1 MKDLKTQ
8 FGVAQ
13 ETIYQHWNHFMT
25 PIGWFGQLTLMSYNC
40 KKYLMKTL
48 IISVIFLLNT
58 TFLFSQFK
66 GRTEQFKFGTKNI
79 NTGKFEWNEWVRIEP
94 ISVHIS
100 SDSIIINSLTKQVYY
115 IDKINDNLK
124 SGEAMVLDVHNTKNE
139 KLKVYLFTE
148 DDFDR
153 KYLMVNSK
161 NESWM
166 YELEN

>member
-1 MKDLKTQ
+1 
-8 FGVAQ
+8 
-13 ETIYQHWNHFMT
+13 
-25 PIGWFGQLTLMSYNC
+25 
-40 KKYLMKTL
+40 MKTL

-58 TFLFSQFK
+58 TSLFSQFK

-100 SDSIIINSLTKQVYY
+100 SDSIVINSLTKQVYY
-115 IDKINDNLK
+115 VDKINDNLK
-124 SGEAMVLDVHNTKNE
+124 SGEAMVLDVHNGKNE
-139 KLKVYLFTE
+139 KFKVYLFTE

-153 KYLMVNSK
+153 KYLTVNSK

>member
-1 MKDLKTQ
+1 M
-8 FGVAQ
+8 
-13 ETIYQHWNHFMT
+13 
-25 PIGWFGQLTLMSYNC
+25 
-40 KKYLMKTL
+40 
-48 IISVIFLLNT
+48 
-58 TFLFSQFK
+58 
-66 GRTEQFKFGTKNI
+66 

-94 ISVHIS
+94 ISIHIS
-100 SDSIIINSLTKQVYY
+100 SDSIIINSLTKQIYY
-115 IDKINDNLK
+115 VDKINDNLK

-153 KYLMVNSK
+153 KYLTVNSK

>member
-1 MKDLKTQ
+1 M
-8 FGVAQ
+8 
-13 ETIYQHWNHFMT
+13 
-25 PIGWFGQLTLMSYNC
+25 
-40 KKYLMKTL
+40 
-48 IISVIFLLNT
+48 
-58 TFLFSQFK
+58 
-66 GRTEQFKFGTKNI
+66 
-79 NTGKFEWNEWVRIEP
+79 NTGKFEWNEWVKIEP
-94 ISVHIS
+94 ISVYIS
-100 SDSIIINSLTKQVYY
+100 SDSIIINSLTKQIYY
-115 IDKINDNLK
+115 VDKINDNLK

>member
-1 MKDLKTQ
+1 
-8 FGVAQ
+8 
-13 ETIYQHWNHFMT
+13 MT
-25 PIGWFGQLTLMSYNC
+25 PIGWFGQLMLMSYNC
-40 KKYLMKTL
+40 KKYLMKNL
-48 IISVIFLLNT
+48 FISVIFLLNT
-58 TFLFSQFK
+58 TLLFSQFN
-66 GRTEQFKFGTKNI
+66 GRTEQFKFGTKNM
-79 NTGKFEWNEWVRIEP
+79 NTGKFEWNEWVKIEP

-115 IDKINDNLK
+115 VDKINDNLK
-124 SGEAMVLDVHNTKNE
+124 SGEAMVLDVHNTKND

>member
-1 MKDLKTQ
+1 M
-8 FGVAQ
+8 
-13 ETIYQHWNHFMT
+13 
-25 PIGWFGQLTLMSYNC
+25 
-40 KKYLMKTL
+40 
-48 IISVIFLLNT
+48 
-58 TFLFSQFK
+58 
-66 GRTEQFKFGTKNI
+66 
-79 NTGKFEWNEWVRIEP
+79 NTGKFEWNEWVKIEP
-94 ISVHIS
+94 ISVYIS
-100 SDSIIINSLTKQVYY
+100 SDSIVINSLTKQVYY
-115 IDKINDNLK
+115 VDKINDNLK